1 VRIQHVLASIPLVAL
16 VTIRSA
22 APAHAAEGTEI
33 ASAMD
38 EDDPF
43 DLFITVDYTYEA
55 KRAAIKREYAGLP
68 GSTVD
73 GAMPIVKDLL
83 YFEDRHTITPRLQ
96 VGLFHDLEIH
106 AALPIVV
113 SDSRHYDFDQRETNC
128 DFTGD
133 DANCINQTNS
143 STFRDGL
150 LGIDANG
157 HQGYDAG
164 DPATNFMVGG
174 KRVFNGVD
182 RSGLDQIFVGLG
194 WAPLNQERDDT
205 KPTWVLDAE
214 FRLAVG
220 SPMRFDRNNPS
231 SEASVGRGLNEIH
244 LSTSIS
250 KRTAWAEPF
259 VSFYWQSPLSSSG
272 SAPPVTTRHS
282 DGSISSTKA
291 DTQFWNVGFGQDS
304 AAAQQIAGTTFG
316 FNGIPWQNPKQKQFL
331 MIEVRGKAEAHF
343 EGRGYSEM
351 WEIFALGG
359 DVTTNP
365 DAPLGLDRDPVSSAD
380 APLSHPGVTTIENY
394 LTFGGRLGLRGQ
406 MGDRAKFNASF
417 ELDYDQA
424 HRISW
429 TDAGKELPG
438 CTGGATSACETPND
452 NVVTPGT
459 KEVNP
464 LFSRAIDLPGRRY
477 LVDESVTYALML
489 SGTLMF

>member
-1 VRIQHVLASIPLVAL
+1 LAHLAL
-16 VTIRSA
+16 L
-22 APAHAAEGTEI
+22 PGEAHAAEGTEL

-83 YFEDRHTITPRLQ
+83 FFEDRHTITPRVQ
-96 VGLFHDLEIH
+96 VGLFHDLELH
-106 AALPIVV
+106 AALPIVLN
-113 SDSRHYDFDQRETNC
+113 DSRHYDFDQRETNC

-133 DANCINQTNS
+133 DANCINEGNS

-150 LGIDANG
+150 LGIGTNG
-157 HQGYDAG
+157 NMGYDAN
-164 DPATNFMVGG
+164 DPTTNFSVGG

-182 RSGLDQIFVGLG
+182 RSGLDQIFLGIG

-205 KPTWVLDAE
+205 KPTWALDAE
-214 FRLAVG
+214 FRLAIG
-220 SPMRFDRNNPS
+220 APMRFDRMNPS
-231 SEASVGRGLNEIH
+231 SESSVGRGLNEVR
-244 LSTSIS
+244 LSTSMS
-250 KRTAWAEPF
+250 KKTAWAEPF
-259 VSFYWQSPLSSSG
+259 VTFYWQAPL
-272 SAPPVTTRHS
+272 PS
-282 DGSISSTKA
+282 DGSTPPTSPTNKA

-304 AAAQQIAGTTFG
+304 TAAQQLAGTTFG
-316 FNGIPWQNPKQKQFL
+316 FNGIPWQNPKQKQFIE
-331 MIEVRGKAEAHF
+331 IEVRGKAEAHF

-365 DAPLGLDRDPVSSAD
+365 DAPLAVDLDPTSSND
-380 APLSHPGVTTIENY
+380 ARVPHPGVTTIENY

-417 ELDYDQA
+417 ELDYDQS

-429 TDAGKELPG
+429 TDAGKEIAGCGPG
-438 CTGGATSACETPND
+438 CAAPD
-452 NVVTPGT
+452 DHVVTPGT
-459 KEVNP
+459 REVNP
-464 LFSRAIDLPGRRY
+464 LFSRTIDLPGRRY

>member
-1 VRIQHVLASIPLVAL
+1 VRIQHVLASTPLVAL
-16 VTIRSA
+16 IFLTARSA
-22 APAHAAEGTEI
+22 TPAYAAEGTEL

-68 GSTVD
+68 GSTAD

-83 YFEDRHTITPRLQ
+83 YFEDRHTITPRVQ

-106 AALPIVV
+106 AALPIVIN
-113 SDSRHYDFDQRETNC
+113 DSRHYDFDQRETNC

-133 DANCINQTNS
+133 DANCINETNS

-150 LGIDANG
+150 LGVSGG

-164 DPATNFMVGG
+164 DPATNFAVGG

-182 RSGLDQIFVGLG
+182 RSGLDQVFLGVG

-205 KPTWVLDAE
+205 KPTWAVDAE

-220 SPMRFDRNNPS
+220 APMRFDRNNPT
-231 SEASVGRGLNEIH
+231 SEASVGRGLNEIR

-250 KRTAWAEPF
+250 KRTTWAEPF
-259 VSFYWQSPLSSSG
+259 ASFYWQAPLSSSG
-272 SAPPVTTRHS
+272 STPP
-282 DGSISSTKA
+282 STPGGKA

-304 AAAQQIAGTTFG
+304 PAAQQIAGTTFG

-331 MIEVRGKAEAHF
+331 MIEVRGNVAAHF

-359 DVTTNP
+359 DATRED
-365 DAPLGLDRDPVSSAD
+365 DAPLRLDIDPTSVAD
-380 APLSHPGVTTIENY
+380 APISHPGVTTIENY
-394 LTFGGRLGLRGQ
+394 LSFGGRLGLRGQ

-429 TDAGKELPG
+429 TDAGKDLG
-438 CTGGATSACETPND
+438 CGPNCQGAD
-452 NVVTPGT
+452 DHVVTPGT